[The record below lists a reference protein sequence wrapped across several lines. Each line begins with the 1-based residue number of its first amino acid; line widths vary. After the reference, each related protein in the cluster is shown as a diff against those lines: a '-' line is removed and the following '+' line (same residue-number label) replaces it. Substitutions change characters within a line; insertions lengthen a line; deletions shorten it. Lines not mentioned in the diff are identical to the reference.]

1 MGVQVDRPGTG
12 LEQARKDNPWLM
24 VWLPASIIFALLIVN
39 ILLAAMIDSRSHS
52 SVTEWFVPLASV
64 ITLCLAIPM
73 LIYLRSWYRVTRH
86 TPAREFADSRFQ
98 FFKSN
103 LETVAIGLGH
113 APPDLVVVE
122 DASPNAYIV
131 DPRKLRN
138 VIAVSKPLL
147 ALDLTDQQVEA
158 IMAAMLARIVVSESS
173 TGKPDLP
180 EMREL
185 LPETYSRMLESTWR
199 AGEVLYGDWILRCD
213 GLASKVTGNPLAL
226 SQAIDKVHKGVMRM
240 REGVN
245 LLSAYLAFVEPPTD
259 EKRFDRTAGF
269 SDLLVQ
275 IRIENLEHIRTGG
288 RAPFSSVR
296 NGRSVV
302 QPEGWR

>member
-1 MGVQVDRPGTG
+1 
-12 LEQARKDNPWLM
+12 
-24 VWLPASIIFALLIVN
+24 LL
-39 ILLAAMIDSRSHS
+39 
-52 SVTEWFVPLASV
+52 
-64 ITLCLAIPM
+64 LAIPIF
-73 LIYLRSWYRVTRH
+73 IYLRSWYRVTRH
-86 TPAREFADSRFQ
+86 TPTREFDTARFKL
-98 FFKSN
+98 FKSS

-113 APPDLVVVE
+113 TPPELVVVE
-122 DASPNAYIV
+122 DTSPNAYIV
-131 DPRKLRN
+131 DPRVRN

-226 SQAIDKVHKGVMRM
+226 SQAIDKVHKGVMRR

-245 LLSAYLAFVEPPTD
+245 LPSAYLAFVELPTD

-275 IRIENLEHIRTGG
+275 IRIENLEHIRTGS
-288 RAPFSSVR
+288 RTPFSSVR
-296 NGRSVV
+296 DGRSVV